1 MKTKT
6 KVVKLGSGITTVQ
19 TLNKN
24 GSITVEIGKP
34 WK

>member
-19 TLNKN
+19 TLNKK
-24 GSITVEIGKP
+24 GSITVQVGKS
-34 WK
+34 WR